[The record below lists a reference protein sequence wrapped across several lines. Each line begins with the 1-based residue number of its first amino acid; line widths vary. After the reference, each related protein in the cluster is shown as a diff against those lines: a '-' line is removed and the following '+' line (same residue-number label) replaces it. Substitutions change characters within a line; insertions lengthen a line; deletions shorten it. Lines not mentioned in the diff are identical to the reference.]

1 MQEVDTP
8 WTHSASSCIYWGVA
22 TLLRMGEDRML
33 LCRSTEEVLT
43 LAKNRGIAFAPY
55 NKILARF
62 ALASLTLA
70 RANPFRWSPPC
81 RRRWSGFDPDG
92 RAPIFRSVDE
102 LIQLAGDH
110 GYENHKEGTELV
122 RESYRPQL
130 VSCSAR
136 FSLPDWAEFE
146 VREALEGPGVR
157 QQQK

>member
-1 MQEVDTP
+1 M
-8 WTHSASSCIYWGVA
+8 
-22 TLLRMGEDRML
+22 LRMGEDRML

-43 LAKNRGIAFAPY
+43 LAKKKVEPLPNRGIAFAAY

-122 RESYRPQL
+122 R
-130 VSCSAR
+130 
-136 FSLPDWAEFE
+136 F
-146 VREALEGPGVR
+146 
-157 QQQK
+157 